1 MYSMKRI
8 ALLIIAFLSFSIG
21 VSAQSKTRV
30 AYHGKGFTIKGTKGF
45 KLKVANTYTL
55 DGVAFA
61 PTFDASQATLDGQP
75 FEIKPNIAFT
85 NLQTNLSGDF
95 SKRWGFEFHINYA
108 QNRINLLNM
117 LLDYRFSDNFK
128 LRMGQMKV
136 PGPMSQNYGTGTA
149 MSVATPMGLSMASD
163 RRFGIGLFYT
173 TGRLYS
179 AIGAYSFNLNDYVV
193 SPLPKRPEVGV
204 AGRFTYNVLNNR
216 HQKLLLGTNI
226 YWMRMQNGL
235 SSKAGEIGVETV
247 ASTARFIRYYHFN
260 TSSQLNYGLELA
272 YQNRN
277 FLLTAEGL
285 GTNFFRSSDLAT
297 PQYAGWNVRA
307 SYTVLGNPRR
317 YNAAMG
323 DFSGSPYDG
332 KQALELG
339 LRSSGIYCNNHEGVK
354 ALAGYSV
361 GAFAN
366 YWTTTHLCFSL
377 HANYIDHHKD
387 FTSNYEVKDPTSF
400 KGLDF
405 MVFQGRV
412 TILF

>member
-1 MYSMKRI
+1 MKRI
-8 ALLIIAFLSFSIG
+8 SLLIIALLAFSMG
-21 VSAQSKTRV
+21 VSAQSKTKV
-30 AYHGKGFTIKGTKGF
+30 AYHGRGLTIKGTKGF
-45 KLKVANTYTL
+45 KLKVSNTYTL

-61 PTFDASQATLDGQP
+61 PTFDASQATLDNQP
-75 FEIKPNIAFT
+75 FEIRPNISFT

-108 QNRINLLNM
+108 QNKINLLNM
-117 LLDYRFSDNFK
+117 LLDYRFNDNLK

-149 MSVATPMGLSMASD
+149 MNVATPMGLSMASA
-163 RRFGIGLFYT
+163 RRLGLGLFYN

-179 AIGAYSFNLNDYVV
+179 AIGAYSINLNEYA
-193 SPLPKRPEVGV
+193 SNALPKQPEIGA

-226 YWMRMQNGL
+226 YWMRMQG
-235 SSKAGEIGVETV
+235 GEFNQSGAIGIETL
-247 ASTARFIRYYHFN
+247 ASTARFIRYYHSN
-260 TSSQLNYGLELA
+260 ATSQLNYGLELA

-317 YNAAMG
+317 YNASMA
-323 DFSGSPYDG
+323 DFSGSPYNG
-332 KQALELG
+332 KQALEIG
-339 LRSSGIYCNNHEGVK
+339 LRSSGIYYNDHEGIE

-366 YWTTTHLCFSL
+366 YWTTSHLCFSL
-377 HANYIDHHKD
+377 LANYIDHHKD
-387 FTSNYEVKDPTSF
+387 FKSNYTISNPDSF